1 MLSRR
6 RRTRTTLALAIALA
20 LAAVAYAGA
29 ATSGSAHA
37 QGKGPWVI
45 GFEEPLGGQPWRETG
60 LATLQALANKPG
72 WKEHVKQL
80 IIVRTQN
87 NDPAAQVAAMRN
99 LIAKGVNLL
108 IFDPASP
115 TAASPVIAQAKAR
128 GITVVAAAQ
137 TVQSPDAYI
146 VSPDWDK
153 AAAIG
158 ATWLLKRMKAPKNV
172 VLLEGFKG
180 APVNESGMAVAR
192 KIFKNGGAHVV
203 AQDSNGWDES
213 VAQKVMS
220 TILQS
225 TPNINGVFSLFA
237 GGHGIPEAFKA
248 ANRPFVPIVGGSG
261 YNTEAC
267 TLKKYKPQGL
277 QAILTDGR
285 QSTYAKAL
293 DVGLKILKGQK
304 QPRVQLY
311 APYVITT
318 DDNLNKWCLQNAP
331 QLFGTGYAFPGLP
344 ITLKDVLRYFN
355 KG

>member
-1 MLSRR
+1 MKIWRR
-6 RRTRTTLALAIALA
+6 PIVGLAVLALLAI
-20 LAAVAYAGA
+20 VVAGA
-29 ATSGSAHA
+29 SAA
-37 QGKGPWVI
+37 RTMRAKAAGGQWVV

-60 LATLQALANKPG
+60 LATLQALANTPG
-72 WKEHVKQL
+72 WKKHIKKL

-115 TAASPVIAQAKAR
+115 TAETPVIEQAKAR
-128 GITVVAAAQ
+128 HIVVVAAAQ
-137 TVQSPDAYI
+137 TVDSHDAYI

-153 AAAIG
+153 AAQIG
-158 ATWLLKRMKAPKNV
+158 ATWLLKHMKPRKNV

-192 KIFKNGGAHVV
+192 KIFAKGGAHVV
-203 AQDSNGWDES
+203 AQDTNGWDES
-213 VAQKVMS
+213 VAQKTMAS
-220 TILQS
+220 ILQS
-225 TPNINGVFSLFA
+225 HTDIDGVFSLFA
-237 GGHGIPEAFKA
+237 GGHGIPAAFKA

-261 YNTEAC
+261 YNIEAC
-267 TLKKYKPQGL
+267 TLQQYKSQGL
-277 QAILTDGR
+277 QGILTDGR

-293 DVGLKILKGQK
+293 DVGLKIMEGKQ
-304 QPRVQLY
+304 QPRVQLFP
-311 APYVITT
+311 PYVIST
-318 DDNLNKWCLQNAP
+318 DGNLSKWCLKSAP

-344 ITLKDVLRYFN
+344 LTLQNVLKYFN